1 MVNVTALVFYIPD
14 LANGAFLSVDRDN
27 DVCKCDQGTCDCN
40 KETQRSFCSCFKG
53 FEGITSKLRR
63 SNQMVTSQIRELFH
77 ARFTSK
83 PFDKQLLIS
92 WMTN

>member
-1 MVNVTALVFYIPD
+1 MVNVAALVFYIPD

-40 KETQRSFCSCFKG
+40 KDTQRSFCSCFKG

-63 SNQMVTSQIRELFH
+63 SNQMVTSQIRE
-77 ARFTSK
+77 
-83 PFDKQLLIS
+83 
-92 WMTN
+92 